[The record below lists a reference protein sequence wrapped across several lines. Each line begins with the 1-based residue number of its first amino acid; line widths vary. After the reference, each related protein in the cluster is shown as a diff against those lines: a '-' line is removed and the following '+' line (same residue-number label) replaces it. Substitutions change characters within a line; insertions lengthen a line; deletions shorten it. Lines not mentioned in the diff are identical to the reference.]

1 MEAKQIKEMNDLN
14 RDIWGMIVK
23 AQKTKNWALLEINL
37 KRLYSLQKKYINIIN
52 LMDYEVK
59 GTTLMLQ
66 DEIRI
71 RSQFEKQ
78 WFIDLAE
85 RNGNYQ
91 KMKENI
97 DKYFKDEEAL

>member
-14 RDIWGMIVK
+14 RDIWGMIVQ

-37 KRLYSLQKKYINIIN
+37 KRLYSLQKKYINLIN

-78 WFIDLAE
+78 WFIDVAE
-85 RNGNYQ
+85 RNGNYH